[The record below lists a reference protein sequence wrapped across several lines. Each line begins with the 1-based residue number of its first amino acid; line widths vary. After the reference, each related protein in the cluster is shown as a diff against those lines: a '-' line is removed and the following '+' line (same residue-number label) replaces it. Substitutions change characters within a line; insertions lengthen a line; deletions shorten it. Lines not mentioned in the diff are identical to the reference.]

1 MTSQEK
7 TNQTRKEM
15 ANKFTEAIE
24 KIEQENNL
32 DFMDLIP
39 EIGAA
44 LTWKILSEVRKGEL
58 TEKEAR
64 GIIEAFGVTIEETFT
79 LMMPLIRIQMIQIEM
94 MKGKKNG

>member
-32 DFMDLIP
+32 DFI
-39 EIGAA
+39 
-44 LTWKILSEVRKGEL
+44 S
-58 TEKEAR
+58 
-64 GIIEAFGVTIEETFT
+64 
-79 LMMPLIRIQMIQIEM
+79 
-94 MKGKKNG
+94 